1 MAYKN
6 PSYIAENSCWLT
18 FGIFEYQFSSDEQR
32 CYRMLPGQEDMETG
46 QPAVPDRVYSMANAI
61 NVQTKVEPQEA
72 P

>member
-1 MAYKN
+1 MNSDA
-6 PSYIAENSCWLT
+6 IAC
-18 FGIFEYQFSSDEQR
+18 YQVKKTSN
-32 CYRMLPGQEDMETG
+32 TG